1 MRKMLLASLCVGF
14 LVLSKQLTGCA
25 CTAVNP
31 AAAACCTRSLET
43 HTACTFSFHPALPHR
58 VKVQRQLAAK
68 CSLELTLLAYSAAMP
83 CSASQGEFTEPALWR
98 KQQRAAS
105 LNSSL
110 SSSSSLLGPLQNSVA
125 NPTASSNSSSSS
137 SSQGA
142 APLTYAAAA
151 AKGLQQ
157 QQAPAVAAAAPS
169 LGAVGVGSQLQCSG
183 PLIKGNIN
191 SKGQKIYHTT
201 ASGSYA
207 RVEIDEK
214 AGERYFCTEAEAQAA
229 GWRAALK

>member
-1 MRKMLLASLCVGF
+1 LIDL
-14 LVLSKQLTGCA
+14 
-25 CTAVNP
+25 
-31 AAAACCTRSLET
+31 
-43 HTACTFSFHPALPHR
+43 
-58 VKVQRQLAAK
+58 
-68 CSLELTLLAYSAAMP
+68 
-83 CSASQGEFTEPALWR
+83 QGEFTEPALWR

-110 SSSSSLLGPLQNSVA
+110 SSSGSLPGPLQASLPGPAAA
-125 NPTASSNSSSSS
+125 NPNNSSTT
-137 SSQGA
+137 QGA

-157 QQAPAVAAAAPS
+157 GQQQPAAAAAPP
-169 LGAVGVGSQLQCSG
+169 LGAVGVGSQQQLQCSG

-191 SKGQKIYHTT
+191 AKGQKIYHTT

-214 AGERYFCTEAEAQAA
+214 AGERYFCTEQEALAA